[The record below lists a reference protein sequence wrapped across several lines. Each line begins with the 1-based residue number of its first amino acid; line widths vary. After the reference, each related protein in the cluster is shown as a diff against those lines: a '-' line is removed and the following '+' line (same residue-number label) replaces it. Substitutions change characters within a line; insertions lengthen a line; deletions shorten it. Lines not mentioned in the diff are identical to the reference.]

1 MYSSALIIFVCLTQ
15 RLIKNE
21 KKEIKFSGFFFS
33 LCMYLGMNISSQLFV
48 IDIFLQ
54 EVLEEIKKN

>member
-1 MYSSALIIFVCLTQ
+1 MKKRNKIFGV
-15 RLIKNE
+15 
-21 KKEIKFSGFFFS
+21 FFS

-54 EVLEEIKKN
+54 EVLGEIKKKLRIVLKDIS

>member
-1 MYSSALIIFVCLTQ
+1 MKKRNKIF
-15 RLIKNE
+15 
-21 KKEIKFSGFFFS
+21 GFFFS

-54 EVLEEIKKN
+54 EVLGEIKKKLRIVLKDIS

>member
-1 MYSSALIIFVCLTQ
+1 MKKRNKIFGV
-15 RLIKNE
+15 
-21 KKEIKFSGFFFS
+21 FFS

-54 EVLEEIKKN
+54 EVLEEIKKTKNSFKGYILDK